1 MVQLLRD
8 GNGRSRSSL
17 IEAALEAARTHLD
30 MDVSLLSEFQSG
42 RQVYRH
48 VSEAEGG
55 PFQLKPDNGAR
66 LEDTYCERVVTG
78 ALPHVIS
85 DAQGHPITK
94 ELPVTDAAGIGA
106 YVGVPVRMADG
117 RLYGTLCC
125 VNREPDPSLRDRDA
139 RFLAVLAAIVGDEL
153 SRNEADRV
161 RLARITS
168 RIEAAMFRDELS
180 HVFQPI
186 VELSSGRTVGL
197 EALARFAPDP
207 KQSPQQAFADAW
219 EVGLGV
225 DLDLHAVRVALS
237 HLDEIPEPLYLS
249 INASPDTAAAPE
261 FEAAL
266 RQSHPERVVV
276 EVTEHA
282 VAAHYDLLSE
292 AMGRVRALGVRF
304 AVDDVGAGYAGLN
317 HLVRVAPDVIKLDRF
332 LISGVDRDPAR
343 QALASAAAQFAERAR
358 ILLIAEGIETQAE
371 HEELQRLGIPFG
383 QGYHYARPTTL
394 EAALAV

>member
-1 MVQLLRD
+1 
-8 GNGRSRSSL
+8 
-17 IEAALEAARTHLD
+17 
-30 MDVSLLSEFQSG
+30 MDLSLLSEFQAG

-48 VSEAEGG
+48 VSKDANG
-55 PFQLKPDNGAR
+55 PFQLTPDEGPP
-66 LEDTYCERVVTG
+66 LEDTYCERVVNA

-85 DAQGHPITK
+85 DAHDHPITQ
-94 ELPVTDAAGIGA
+94 ELPVTDEAGIGA

-139 RFLAVLAAIVGDEL
+139 RFLSVLAAIVGDEL
-153 SRNEADRV
+153 SRHEADRV

-186 VELSSGRTVGL
+186 VELATGRVAGL

-207 KQSPQQAFADAW
+207 RQSPQQAFAEAW

-225 DLDLHAVRVALS
+225 ELDLHAVRVALAR
-237 HLDEIPEPLYLS
+237 LDQIPEPLYLS
-249 INASPDTAAAPE
+249 INASPDTVAAPD
-261 FEAAL
+261 FEIAL
-266 RQSHPERVVV
+266 RHSRSERVVV

-282 VAAHYDLLSE
+282 VATHYEQLHE
-292 AMGRVRALGVRF
+292 AMGRVRALVVRF

-332 LISGVDRDPAR
+332 LISGIDRDPAR

-358 ILLIAEGIETQAE
+358 VRLIAEGIETEAE
-371 HEELQRLGIPFG
+371 HQQLCRLGIPFG

-394 EAALAV
+394 EAAIAVRL

>member
-48 VSEAEGG
+48 VSEADGG
-55 PFQLKPDNGAR
+55 PFHLKPDDGVQ
-66 LEDTYCERVVTG
+66 LEDTYCERVVNG

-94 ELPVTDAAGIGA
+94 ELPVTDEAGIGA

-125 VNREPDPSLRDRDA
+125 VNREPDPSLRERDA

-186 VELSSGRTVGL
+186 VDLSSGRPVGL

-219 EVGLGV
+219 RW
-225 DLDLHAVRVALS
+225 ASASSSTCTRC
-237 HLDEIPEPLYLS
+237 
-249 INASPDTAAAPE
+249 ASPCPG
-261 FEAAL
+261 
-266 RQSHPERVVV
+266 S
-276 EVTEHA
+276 
-282 VAAHYDLLSE
+282 S
-292 AMGRVRALGVRF
+292 RF
-304 AVDDVGAGYAGLN
+304 PSRSTSPSTPRPIPSPPPGSRPRCAT
-317 HLVRVAPDVIKLDRF
+317 RTP
-332 LISGVDRDPAR
+332 S
-343 QALASAAAQFAERAR
+343 AS
-358 ILLIAEGIETQAE
+358 
-371 HEELQRLGIPFG
+371 
-383 QGYHYARPTTL
+383 
-394 EAALAV
+394 

>member
-8 GNGRSRSSL
+8 GNGRTRSSL

-48 VSEAEGG
+48 VSEAEDR
-55 PFQLKPDNGAR
+55 PFQLQRDDGAE
-66 LEDTYCERVVTG
+66 LEDTSCERVVNG
-78 ALPHVIS
+78 AHPHVIS

-106 YVGVPVRMADG
+106 YVGVPVRMTDG

-125 VNREPDPSLRDRDA
+125 VNRQPDPSLRERDA
-139 RFLAVLAAIVGDEL
+139 RFLAVLATIVGDEL

-186 VELSSGRTVGL
+186 VELSSGRTVGV

-207 KQSPQQAFADAW
+207 KQSPSRRSPRRGRWGSASTSTST
-219 EVGLGV
+219 
-225 DLDLHAVRVALS
+225 RC
-237 HLDEIPEPLYLS
+237 
-249 INASPDTAAAPE
+249 ASPCPTSTRSPS
-261 FEAAL
+261 
-266 RQSHPERVVV
+266 RSSSRSTP
-276 EVTEHA
+276 
-282 VAAHYDLLSE
+282 
-292 AMGRVRALGVRF
+292 
-304 AVDDVGAGYAGLN
+304 
-317 HLVRVAPDVIKLDRF
+317 
-332 LISGVDRDPAR
+332 
-343 QALASAAAQFAERAR
+343 
-358 ILLIAEGIETQAE
+358 
-371 HEELQRLGIPFG
+371 
-383 QGYHYARPTTL
+383 RPTPPPPPSSRPCCACRTPS
-394 EAALAV
+394 ASWSR